1 MGMQNTSRPS
11 SPSASR
17 WVHLIAPLRDR
28 IFAPEFCARHR
39 RAPTDFTR
47 QRLLTFPVVR
57 LFLLQKT
64 TRSVQRHLHSF
75 LQQLWPQDPHGSV
88 TPGGW
93 TQARAKLSHTAFSA
107 LNQEV
112 LLPGFYAPEQAAHR
126 RLWRGHRL
134 RGGDGSLL
142 RLPTHPQIIKTFGA
156 VAVAN
161 HLGDTGTRY
170 TPARLSVLYDLLNH
184 LGLDARLAPVAQGEV
199 ELVTAQLARVE
210 PGDVLI
216 WDRGFTG
223 FTLLAQV
230 RARGAHFVGRCS
242 KSSFAAAQELFRADR
257 AGESRLVRLAAASD
271 QRAGLKTL
279 GLPEELTVRLVS
291 VRLSTGE
298 LEVLVTSLLE
308 EALYP
313 TEEFLEVYHWR
324 WGHETYHQLLK
335 GRLDLENWSG
345 QTEEA
350 GRQDVQAAVLVAN
363 VETLLSQE
371 PQEILSAGDAG
382 RQHPAQV
389 NRAVSYPA
397 LKERL
402 LDLLWSPRP
411 LAEVLEEMQRWMEHT
426 PVSVRPR
433 RQVPRRAPSFHRSYH
448 HQRHLRKS
456 VF

>member
-1 MGMQNTSRPS
+1 MGMQNTSRPLS
-11 SPSASR
+11 SR
-17 WVHLIAPLRDR
+17 WIHFIAQLRAR

-39 RAPTDFTR
+39 RAPADFTR
-47 QRLLTFPVVR
+47 QRLLTFPVVM

-75 LQQLWPQDPHGSV
+75 LQQLWPQDPDCSV

-93 TQARAKLSHTAFSA
+93 TQARAKLSHTAFIE

-112 LLPGFYAPEQAAHR
+112 LLPCFYAPEQAAHR

-134 RGGDGSLL
+134 LGCDGSLL
-142 RLPTHPQIIKTFGA
+142 RLPVHPQIIETFGA

-184 LGLDARLAPVAQGEV
+184 LGLDARLAPVSQGEV

-242 KSSFAAAQELFRADR
+242 KSSFAAAQEFFRANR
-257 AGESRLVRLAAASD
+257 AGESRIVRLAAASD
-271 QRAGLKTL
+271 QRAGLKAL

-324 WGHETYHQLLK
+324 WQHETYHQLLK

-345 QTEEA
+345 QTVEA
-350 GRQDVQAAVLVAN
+350 VQQDVQAAVLVSN

-389 NRAVSYPA
+389 NRAVSYHA

-411 LAEVLEEMQRWMEHT
+411 LAEVLEEMQRWMQHT
-426 PVSVRPR
+426 PVSVRPK
-433 RQVPRRAPSFHRSYH
+433 RQVPRRPPSFHRSYH

>member
-1 MGMQNTSRPS
+1 MGMQNTSRLSRPS
-11 SPSASR
+11 LSR
-17 WVHLIAPLRDR
+17 WVHLIGQFRAR
-28 IFAPEFCARHR
+28 IFAPQFCARHR
-39 RAPTDFTR
+39 KGPADFTR
-47 QRLLTFPVVR
+47 QRLLTFPVVM

-75 LQQLWPQDPHGSV
+75 LQQLWPHHPDGLV

-93 TQARAKLSHTAFSA
+93 TQARAKLSHTAFIE

-134 RGGDGSLL
+134 LGCDGSLL
-142 RLPTHPQIIKTFGA
+142 RLPTHPQIIETFGA
-156 VAVAN
+156 LAVAN

-184 LGLDARLAPVAQGEV
+184 LGLDARLAPVTVGEV
-199 ELVTAQLARVE
+199 DLVTAQLARVE
-210 PGDVLI
+210 KGDVLI

-223 FTLLAQV
+223 FVLLAQV

-242 KSSFAAAQELFRADR
+242 RSSFAAAQELFRADR
-257 AGESRLVRLAAASD
+257 AGASRLVQLVVASD
-271 QRAGLKTL
+271 QRAGLKTQ
-279 GLPEELTVRLVS
+279 GLPEALTVRLVS

-313 TEEFLEVYHWR
+313 TEEFLAVYHWR
-324 WGHETYHQLLK
+324 WQHETYHQLLK

-345 QTEEA
+345 QTVEA
-350 GRQDVQAAVLVAN
+350 VHQDVQAAVLVSN

-371 PQEILSAGDAG
+371 AQEALSAGDAG

-389 NRAVSYPA
+389 NRAVSYHA

-402 LDLLWSPRP
+402 LDLLWSQRP
-411 LAEVLEEMQRWMEHT
+411 LAEVLEEMQRWMQHT
-426 PVSVRPR
+426 PVSVRPK

>member
-1 MGMQNTSRPS
+1 M
-11 SPSASR
+11 
-17 WVHLIAPLRDR
+17 
-28 IFAPEFCARHR
+28 
-39 RAPTDFTR
+39 
-47 QRLLTFPVVR
+47 
-57 LFLLQKT
+57 
-64 TRSVQRHLHSF
+64 
-75 LQQLWPQDPHGSV
+75 
-88 TPGGW
+88 
-93 TQARAKLSHTAFSA
+93 
-107 LNQEV
+107 

-134 RGGDGSLL
+134 LGCDGSLL
-142 RLPTHPQIIKTFGA
+142 RLPVHPHIIETFGA
-156 VAVAN
+156 LAVAN

-184 LGLDARLAPVAQGEV
+184 VGLDARLAPVAQGEV

-223 FTLLAQV
+223 LVLLAQV

-242 KSSFAAAQELFRADR
+242 QSSFAAAQELFRADR
-257 AGESRLVRLAAASD
+257 AGASRLVRLVAAKD
-271 QRAGLKTL
+271 QRAELKQL
-279 GLPEELTVRLVS
+279 GLPGELTVRFVS

-298 LEVLVTSLLE
+298 LEVLVTSLLD

-313 TEEFLEVYHWR
+313 REEFLEVYHWR
-324 WGHETYHQLLK
+324 WQHETYHQLLK

-345 QTEEA
+345 QTVA
-350 GRQDVQAAVLVAN
+350 AVQQDVQAAVLVSN

-371 PQEILSAGDAG
+371 PQEALSAGDAG
-382 RQHPAQV
+382 RRHPAQV
-389 NRAVSYPA
+389 NRAVSYHA

-411 LAEVLEEMQRWMEHT
+411 LAEVLEEMQRWMQHT
-426 PVSVRPR
+426 PVSVRPK
-433 RQVPRRAPSFHRSYH
+433 RQVTRRPPSFHRSYH